1 MATILHSLI
10 LLTLISGANCRF
22 ALPRICRTFCREIG
36 SLALISTLVCV
47 PADFADSFVAFAAED
62 VSVLQTVSA
71 EQPKVI
77 LNEYR
82 KSTST
87 GIEFYDYKIGDG
99 PAAKFGD
106 KVAYNYKGR
115 LAGT

>member
-1 MATILHSLI
+1 M
-10 LLTLISGANCRF
+10 
-22 ALPRICRTFCREIG
+22 
-36 SLALISTLVCV
+36 ISTLVCI
-47 PADFADSFVAFAAED
+47 PNDFAKTFVAFAAED
-62 VSVLQTVSA
+62 VTVLQTVST

-115 LAGT
+115 LAGTLPSRLPIISFPC